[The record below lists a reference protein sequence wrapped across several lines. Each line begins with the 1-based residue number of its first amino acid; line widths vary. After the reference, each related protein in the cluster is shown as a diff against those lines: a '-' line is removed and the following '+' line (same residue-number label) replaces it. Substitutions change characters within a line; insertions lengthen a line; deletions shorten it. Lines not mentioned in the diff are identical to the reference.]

1 MVYLFTD
8 EGEYD
13 ISLELEDTN
22 GNKKTITKNG
32 LIRVKSYE

>member
-8 EGEYD
+8 EGEDD

-22 GNKKTITKNG
+22 GNKKTVSKNG
-32 LIRVKSYE
+32 LVRVKPN